1 MTAAGHLR
9 DDRMIARFG
18 MVLYW
23 CGLAIASLCEIA
35 AVVVLVMVIT
45 NNHSASEAWMAAA
58 FFAVV
63 GGLSW
68 LAGRAAKYAL
78 AGI

>member
-1 MTAAGHLR
+1 
-9 DDRMIARFG
+9 MIARLG

-35 AVVVLVMVIT
+35 AIVVFVISISS
-45 NNHSASEAWMAAA
+45 HSASEAWIAAVI
-58 FFAVV
+58 FAVV

-68 LAGRAAKYAL
+68 LAGRAAKYVL

>member
-1 MTAAGHLR
+1 
-9 DDRMIARFG
+9 MIGRLG

-35 AVVVLVMVIT
+35 AIAVLVIIIT
-45 NNHSASEAWMAAA
+45 NNHSASEAWIAAV
-58 FFAVV
+58 FFAVI

-68 LAGRAAKYAL
+68 LAGRAAEYVL

>member
-1 MTAAGHLR
+1 
-9 DDRMIARFG
+9 MITRLG
-18 MVLYW
+18 NVLYW

-35 AVVVLVMVIT
+35 AIVVVVLIVT
-45 NNHSASEAWMAAA
+45 NKAASEAWMAFV

-68 LAGRAAKYAL
+68 LAGRAAKYIL

>member
-1 MTAAGHLR
+1 
-9 DDRMIARFG
+9 MIARLG

-35 AVVVLVMVIT
+35 AIVILVMVIT
-45 NNHSASEAWMAAA
+45 NKAAADAWFAVA
-58 FFAVV
+58 FFAAV
-63 GGLSW
+63 GGVSW
-68 LAGRAAKYAL
+68 LVGRAAKYVL

>member
-1 MTAAGHLR
+1 M
-9 DDRMIARFG
+9 MARFG

-23 CGLAIASLCEIA
+23 CCLTIASMCGIA
-35 AVVVLVMVIT
+35 AFTILAAIVTDKL
-45 NNHSASEAWMAAA
+45 SDSEAWMAAV

-63 GGLSW
+63 GGFSW
-68 LAGRAAKYAL
+68 LAGRTAKSVL

>member
-1 MTAAGHLR
+1 
-9 DDRMIARFG
+9 MIARLG
-18 MVLYW
+18 MVLYC

-35 AVVVLVMVIT
+35 AIVVFVMVIT
-45 NNHSASEAWMAAA
+45 NNHSASEVWMLAV

-63 GGLSW
+63 GGFSW
-68 LAGRAAKYAL
+68 LAGRAAKYIL